1 MAMREKEKSTRVIF
15 VRHGKPDFAHDR
27 LYCDEREDP
36 ILTEEGHEQARAAA
50 RVLASENVDVVYAS
64 PMQRTLMTADPIV
77 RALNVPMHL
86 DARLKERPFGI
97 WDGMYFEDIRRDYP
111 DDFLAWKQNPVTF
124 VPEGGEPITDHQRR
138 IGTAVR
144 EIVERHPTELIVIV
158 MHVGPIRMSVTEAMQ
173 MPLSAYRQLTV
184 DYGSLTRIDYGKKQD
199 NLIYLNRKPVT
210 DTGDPCL
217 AQI

>member
-1 MAMREKEKSTRVIF
+1 MAMREKEKSTGVIF
-15 VRHGKPDFAHDR
+15 VRHGKPDFPHDR

-36 ILTEEGHEQARAAA
+36 VLTEDGHGQARAAA
-50 RVLASENVDVVYAS
+50 DLLRMENVDVIYVS
-64 PMQRTLMTADPIV
+64 PMQRTLMTAEPIV
-77 RALNVPMHL
+77 KAMNVPMHT

-111 DDFLAWKQNPVTF
+111 EDFLAWKQNPVTF
-124 VPEGGEPITDHQRR
+124 VPEGGEPITDHQKR
-138 IGTAVR
+138 ITDAVR
-144 EIVERHPTELIVIV
+144 EIVARHPAELIVIV
-158 MHVGPIRMSVTEAMQ
+158 MHVGPIRMCVTEAMQ

-199 NLIYLNRKPVT
+199 NLIYLNRKPAFEG
-210 DTGDPCL
+210 GDPCL